1 MTRFIVV
8 RHGFS
13 VANKAQRFA
22 GHVDTPLNEIG
33 KKQATHAADYL
44 AANERID
51 KIICSGLLRTRQTAA
66 PIAKRF
72 GLPVHEDASLREL
85 FAGLWENMPYGDI
98 DRTYHDDWMNW
109 CYDIARSRCTGGES
123 VREHYARIERA
134 VHRIAENHDG
144 QTLLLVTHCT
154 PVRVMCAMAAGIP
167 WERFQDAPPAAN
179 ASIHV
184 FIYED
189 GILRCEKSNLITYPR
204 TLLSW
209 RRFPHV

>member
-13 VANKAQRFA
+13 MANRAQRFA
-22 GHVDTPLNEIG
+22 GHTDTPLNEIG
-33 KKQATHAADYL
+33 KKQADCVAEYL

-51 KIICSGLLRTRQTAA
+51 KIIYSGLTRTRQTAA
-66 PIAKRF
+66 PIADKLN
-72 GLPVHEDASLREL
+72 LPLHEDTSLREL
-85 FAGLWENMPYGDI
+85 FAGLWENMPYNDV
-98 DRTYHDDWMNW
+98 DRLFHDDWMTW
-109 CYDIARSRCTGGES
+109 RFDIAHSRCTAGES
-123 VREHYARIERA
+123 IREHYARIGRA
-134 VHRIAENHDG
+134 VHRLAESHDG

-167 WERFQDAPPAAN
+167 WERFQEAPMPLN
-179 ASIHV
+179 ASIHI
-184 FIYED
+184 FSYEND
-189 GILRCEKSNLITYPR
+189 ALRCEKDNVIAYPR

>member
-13 VANKAQRFA
+13 IANKAKCFA
-22 GHVDTPLNEIG
+22 GHVDRPLNEIG
-33 KKQATHAADYL
+33 KAQAAHVAAYL

-51 KIICSGLLRTRQTAA
+51 KIICSGLTRTRQTAA
-66 PIAKRF
+66 PIAEHL

-85 FAGLWENMPYGDI
+85 FAGLWENMPYGEI
-98 DRTYHDDWMNW
+98 DRLYHDDWMIW

-123 VREHYARIERA
+123 IREHYARIERA
-134 VHRIAENHDG
+134 VHRIAEDHDG

-154 PVRVMCAMAAGIP
+154 PVRVMCAMAAGVP